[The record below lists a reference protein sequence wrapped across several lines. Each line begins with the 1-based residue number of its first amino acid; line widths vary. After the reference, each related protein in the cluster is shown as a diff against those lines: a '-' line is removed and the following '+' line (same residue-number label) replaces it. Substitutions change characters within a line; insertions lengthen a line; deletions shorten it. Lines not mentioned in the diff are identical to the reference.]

1 MSGFF
6 DFIGF
11 GVAQES
17 NEIAP
22 KIDEESF
29 ESGDS
34 SFEMLDSGDEAYE
47 TPEGSIA
54 SSSSFEKLSEDSG
67 EEDEEEEEDVANF
80 EVIGADSADLLTQLN
95 DWFREDIAALLGN

>member
-11 GVAQES
+11 GAAQES

-22 KIDEESF
+22 KTDDESF

-34 SFEMLDSGDEAYE
+34 SFDVIDSGDEAS
-47 TPEGSIA
+47 EGSIA

-67 EEDEEEEEDVANF
+67 EEEEKEDIANF
-80 EVIGADSADLLTQLN
+80 EVVAADSADLLTQLN
-95 DWFREDIAALLGN
+95 DWFREDIAALIGN

>member
-1 MSGFF
+1 MSGFS

-11 GVAQES
+11 GAAQES
-17 NEIAP
+17 NEISP
-22 KIDEESF
+22 KTDEESF

-67 EEDEEEEEDVANF
+67 EEEEEEKDVANF
-80 EVIGADSADLLTQLN
+80 EVISADSADLLTQLN

>member
-6 DFIGF
+6 NFVGF
-11 GVAQES
+11 GAAQES

-22 KIDEESF
+22 KMDEEAF

-67 EEDEEEEEDVANF
+67 EEEEEEDVTNF
-80 EVIGADSADLLTQLN
+80 EVIAADSADLLTQLN
-95 DWFREDIAALLGN
+95 DWFRQDIVALI

>member
-22 KIDEESF
+22 KMDEESF

-34 SFEMLDSGDEAYE
+34 SFEMLDSGDEAYK

-67 EEDEEEEEDVANF
+67 EEEEDDVTNF
-80 EVIGADSADLLTQLN
+80 EIVTADSADLLTQLN
-95 DWFREDIAALLGN
+95 DWFREDIAALIGN